1 MQMSISK
8 KAAKPKKKH
17 EIGLEPPMLDSLRYR
32 TGK

>member
-1 MQMSISK
+1 MSISK
-8 KAAKPKKKH
+8 KAAKPKKKQH